1 MFKEVLFG
9 TIGGLGIFLY
19 GMRLMSD
26 GLKRISGEKLKRVL
40 GVLTKNRVMAVMV
53 GAGFTALIQSS
64 SAMTVM
70 AVGLVNSGFM
80 ALSQAIG
87 VVMGANI
94 GTTITAWLVSAL
106 AVFKISQYAYP
117 AIGIGF
123 LMTLISKR
131 RSIKNWG
138 TALLGFGLIF
148 LGLAVLKES
157 FGPLRD
163 SMLIKDMFVN
173 FGRNPVLGIFVGA
186 AATMILQ
193 SSSVTV
199 AVIQVMALQG
209 LLDFQSAIPLILGDN
224 IGTTI
229 TAQLASLKT
238 NPNARRTANAHT
250 SFNIFGVIYMLPIVW
265 LGYYPRLIE
274 WIVPGEIT
282 PTTIMVHIAVAHT
295 VFNVVNTLIF
305 LPFTG
310 YLEKFVVK
318 ISPEKKGMVIEGR
331 LKYLDRKQLTS
342 QHFAPHFA
350 LTQAQKEVLRM
361 AEMADKAV
369 KIAMDGLFDRNN
381 KKLELV
387 PEMEDAI
394 DDLQREITR
403 YMVDLSRRHLPR
415 EIADEIPVWLHSI
428 NDIEKIGDHAENLG
442 ELTERV
448 LDEKLQFS
456 DEGKA
461 QLKEIYDY
469 ISEMLT
475 FTQNALLNIDRE
487 SATAILVIEQKVNDL
502 HIAARQDNLDRMNSG
517 ITRPTMGILFLDYIQ
532 NLEKIGDHLS
542 NIAIAVKRDF
552 RYGAILDV

>member
-1 MFKEVLFG
+1 MLKDVLFG
-9 TIGGLGIFLY
+9 TFGGLGIFLY
-19 GMRLMSD
+19 GMKLMSD
-26 GLKRISGEKLKRVL
+26 GLKRISGEKLKKVL
-40 GVLTKNRVMAVMV
+40 SVLTKNRVMAVLV

-80 ALSQAIG
+80 SLTQAIG
-87 VVMGANI
+87 VVIGANI
-94 GTTITAWLVSAL
+94 GTTVTAWLVSAM

-123 LMTLISKR
+123 MMTFIGKR
-131 RSIKNWG
+131 RSVKNWG

-148 LGLAVLKES
+148 LGLSILKDS
-157 FGPLRD
+157 FDPLRD
-163 SMLIKDMFVN
+163 SIYIKDLFVN
-173 FGRNPVLGIFVGA
+173 FGRNPILGIFVGA

-199 AVIQVMALQG
+199 AIIQVMALQG
-209 LLDFQSAIPLILGDN
+209 LIDFNSAIPLILGDN

-238 NPNARRTANAHT
+238 SPNARRTANAHT
-250 SFNIFGVIYMLPIVW
+250 SFNVFGVLYILPFVW
-265 LGYYPRLIE
+265 TGYYPRLIE
-274 WIVPGEIT
+274 WIVPGEVT

-295 VFNVVNTLIF
+295 VFNVINTLVF
-305 LPFTG
+305 LPCTK

-318 ISPEKKGMVIEGR
+318 ITPEKKGMVIEGR
-331 LKYLDRKQLTS
+331 LKFLDRKLLAS
-342 QHFAPHFA
+342 KHFTPHFA
-350 LTQAQKEVLRM
+350 LAQARKEVVRM

-369 KIAMDGLFDRNN
+369 RIPMEGLFERNN
-381 KKLELV
+381 KLLEHI

-442 ELTERV
+442 EITERV
-448 LDEKLQFS
+448 LDEKLKFS
-456 DEGKA
+456 DEGEA
-461 QLKEIYDY
+461 QLRMMYEY
-469 ISEMLT
+469 ICEMLI
-475 FTQNALLNIDRE
+475 FTQNALSNVDLE
-487 SATAILVIEQKVNDL
+487 SANAILVMEQKVNDL
-502 HIAARQDNLDRMNSG
+502 HISARQDNLDRMNAG
-517 ITRPTMGILFLDYIQ
+517 ITGATLGIIFLDYMQ
-532 NLEKIGDHLS
+532 NFEKIGDHLS

>member
-1 MFKEVLFG
+1 MFKDVLFG

-26 GLKRISGEKLKRVL
+26 SLKRISGEKLKKVL
-40 GVLTKNRVMAVMV
+40 SVLTKNRVMAVMV

-80 ALSQAIG
+80 SLTQAIG

-94 GTTITAWLVSAL
+94 GTTVTAWLVSAL

-123 LMTLISKR
+123 LMTFLSKR
-131 RSIKNWG
+131 RSIRNWG

-148 LGLAVLKES
+148 LGLSILKES

-163 SMLIKDMFVN
+163 SEIIKDVFVN
-173 FGRNPVLGIFVGA
+173 FGRNPILGVLVGA

-193 SSSVTV
+193 SSSVTI
-199 AVIQVMALQG
+199 AVIQVMAFQG
-209 LLDFQSAIPLILGDN
+209 LLDLQSAIPLILGDN

-229 TAQLASLKT
+229 TAQLASMKT
-238 NPNARRTANAHT
+238 SANARRTANAHT
-250 SFNIFGVIYMLPIVW
+250 SFNVFGVLYMLPFVW

-282 PTTIMVHIAVAHT
+282 PTTIMVYIAVSHT
-295 VFNVVNTLIF
+295 VFNVLNTLVF

-318 ISPEKKGMVIEGR
+318 VTPEKKGMEIEGR
-331 LKYLDRKQLTS
+331 LKYLDRKQLAST
-342 QHFAPHFA
+342 HFAPHFA
-350 LTQAQKEVLRM
+350 LAQAKKEVVRM
-361 AEMADKAV
+361 AEMAEKAV
-369 KIAMDGLFDRNN
+369 RIAMEGFFERNG
-381 KKLELV
+381 KQLELV

-442 ELTERV
+442 DLTERI
-448 LDEKLQFS
+448 LDEKPPIS
-456 DEGKA
+456 AEGEA
-461 QLKEIYDY
+461 QLKEMYGY

-475 FTQNALLNIDRE
+475 FTVNALLKIERE
-487 SATAILVIEQKVNDL
+487 SATAVLVVEQKVNDL
-502 HIAARQDNLDRMNSG
+502 HISARQDNLDRMNAG
-517 ITRPTMGILFLDYIQ
+517 ITNPTSGILFLDYIQ

-552 RYGAILDV
+552 RYGAITDL